1 MKIRH
6 ILKEKLS
13 STVFHGGALQN
24 LRSILAKNVLIASP
38 LFTRDVES
46 SSSNKSYFFIS
57 TARSRTSPFISSLL
71 SQNKPAFVLQ
81 LDGDKLN
88 QKYKGK
94 SVNYF
99 LNRKNSEME
108 DRLFTD
114 EQVVKNVSEFIEQI
128 SVFIPPNTQPTDM
141 MAEIELVAREKGIP
155 IFFFTNKNDLITN
168 NRKKAIDLGKTINDI
183 KNPEPNVPKVTKNL
197 EALIFFYEN
206 NNPNHVPPEYESY
219 IKDLTLDN
227 YKNSWISDIKKE
239 LDKFYRNQEVMGFF
253 KDIMKK
259 EKVYSIDDLV
269 NKISDKWKK
278 LSKIG

>member
-13 STVFHGGALQN
+13 STVFHAGALQN

-38 LFTRDVES
+38 LFTRDIES

-99 LNRKNSEME
+99 FNRKNSEME

-114 EQVVKNVSEFIEQI
+114 EQYIRNVSEFIEQI
-128 SVFIPPNTQPTDM
+128 SVFIPPNTQPTDTM
-141 MAEIELVAREKGIP
+141 LEIERMAKKKSIP
-155 IFFFTNKNDLITN
+155 ILFFTDKKDLISN
-168 NRKKAIDLGKTINDI
+168 NRRKAIDLGKTIKDI
-183 KNPEPNVPKVTKNL
+183 ENPKPNIPKVTKNL

-239 LDKFYRNQEVMGFF
+239 LNNFYRDTEVIGFF

-259 EKVYSIDDLV
+259 EKVYSIDELV
-269 NKISDKWKK
+269 NKVSAKWKK
-278 LSKIG
+278 LSNVR